1 VQKSPAATI
10 GDLALA
16 VRELFDVNNEIRII
30 GTRHGEK
37 RYETLLTKEEYLKA
51 EDLGNYFRVP
61 ADKRGLNYDKYFVEG
76 SVELSTEKEYNS
88 DNTERLSIEQIK
100 AKLLTVDYVRQE
112 LERFKATREAATT
125 KTQTTRLK
133 G

>member
-1 VQKSPAATI
+1 
-10 GDLALA
+10 
-16 VRELFDVNNEIRII
+16 
-30 GTRHGEK
+30 
-37 RYETLLTKEEYLKA
+37 
-51 EDLGNYFRVP
+51 
-61 ADKRGLNYDKYFVEG
+61 VEG